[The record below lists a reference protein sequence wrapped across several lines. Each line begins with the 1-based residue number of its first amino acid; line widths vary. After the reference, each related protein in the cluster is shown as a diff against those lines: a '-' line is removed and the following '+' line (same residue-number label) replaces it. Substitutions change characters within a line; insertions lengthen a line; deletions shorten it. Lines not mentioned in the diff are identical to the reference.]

1 MSEWQPI
8 ETAPK
13 DREILI
19 SGGKYGFDDSA
30 IHSFTSVAIAFWNQ
44 GCGFFVNGCVEDEY
58 LRYKPKYWMPLPE
71 PFKE

>member
-13 DREILI
+13 DKEILVQR
-19 SGGKYGFDDSA
+19 FD
-30 IHSFTSVAIAFWNQ
+30 NQ
-44 GCGFFVNGCVEDEY
+44 IMRAVWYPEGNCFVCDDTYDYV
-58 LRYKPKYWMPLPE
+58 LKYWMPMPE